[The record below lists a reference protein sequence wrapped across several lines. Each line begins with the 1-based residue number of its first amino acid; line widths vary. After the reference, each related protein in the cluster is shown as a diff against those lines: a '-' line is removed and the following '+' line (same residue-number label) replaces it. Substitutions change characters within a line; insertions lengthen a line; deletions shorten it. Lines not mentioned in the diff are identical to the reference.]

1 MMSKATLSFTL
12 PEEMEEFKDAV
23 HVQDFKSVLYHLEQD
38 VFRPARKHGY
48 PDREIETLVNAIND
62 LIDQQKDQLVGEFS
76 KHPKDEHGPLNATDL
91 IYLLEQKYY
100 QIKRD
105 TLEQE

>member
-1 MMSKATLSFTL
+1 MPKATISFTL

-23 HVQDFKSVLYHLEQD
+23 HVQDYKSVLYHLEQD

-48 PDREIETLVNAIND
+48 VDSEIQTLINAIDD
-62 LIDQQKDQLVGEFS
+62 LIDQEKEQLTGEFS
-76 KHPKDEHGPLNATDL
+76 KHPKDTHGPLNATDL

-100 QIKRD
+100 KIKRE

>member
-1 MMSKATLSFTL
+1 MPKATISFIL

-23 HVQDFKSVLYHLEQD
+23 HVQDFKSVLYHVEQD

-62 LIDQQKDQLVGEFS
+62 LIDQEKEKLLGEFS
-76 KHPKDEHGPLNATDL
+76 KHPRDNMGPLNATDL

-100 QIKRD
+100 KIKRD

>member
-1 MMSKATLSFTL
+1 MPKATISFSL

-23 HVQDFKSVLYHLEQD
+23 HVQDFKSVLHHLEQD

-62 LIDQQKDQLVGEFS
+62 LIDQEQERLLGEFS
-76 KHPKDEHGPLNATDL
+76 KHPKDAHGPLNATDL

-100 QIKRD
+100 KIKRE